1 MLYSYLLVTPVVL
14 QYKKFKIFTV
24 NVRVRIRLNTYT
36 WVGIFLCS
44 FSLSGRSRAV
54 FINKGLPLQTGSKS
68 LKPTVRC
75 TFIASVI
82 KLITPLSSGG
92 VPLDLQMGSMN
103 TFSEL
108 LEESG

>member
-1 MLYSYLLVTPVVL
+1 VIPVAL

-24 NVRVRIRLNTYT
+24 NVRVRIRLNTYKRA
-36 WVGIFLCS
+36 GIFLCS

-54 FINKGLPLQTGSKS
+54 FINKGMPLQTGSKS
-68 LKPTVRC
+68 LKPTFIC

-82 KLITPLSSGG
+82 KLITPLSSDG
-92 VPLDLQMGSMN
+92 VPLVLQMRLMN

-108 LEESG
+108 FEEPG